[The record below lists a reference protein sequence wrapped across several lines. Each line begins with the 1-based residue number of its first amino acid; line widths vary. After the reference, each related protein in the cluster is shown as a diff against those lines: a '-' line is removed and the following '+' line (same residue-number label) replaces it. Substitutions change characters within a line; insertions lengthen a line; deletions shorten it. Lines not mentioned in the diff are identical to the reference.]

1 MEESAKFKKMYL
13 KLFNAV
19 TDALEE
25 KDREKSDEIL
35 KKAQCDCEDFFD
47 FFHCLFHFD
56 FICFRRSIVSSFV

>member
-1 MEESAKFKKMYL
+1 LEESVKYKKMYL

-35 KKAQCDCEDFFD
+35 KKAQCDCEE
-47 FFHCLFHFD
+47 
-56 FICFRRSIVSSFV
+56 IYIEEE

>member
-1 MEESAKFKKMYL
+1 MEESVKYKKMYL

-35 KKAQCDCEDFFD
+35 KKAQCDCEEIYIEEEQRKVRATKNGA
-47 FFHCLFHFD
+47 HF
-56 FICFRRSIVSSFV
+56 C

>member
-19 TDALEE
+19 TDELEE

-35 KKAQCDCEDFFD
+35 KKAQCDCEEIYIEEDQ
-47 FFHCLFHFD
+47 
-56 FICFRRSIVSSFV
+56 

>member
-1 MEESAKFKKMYL
+1 MEESGIYKKMYL

-35 KKAQCDCEDFFD
+35 KKAQCDCEE
-47 FFHCLFHFD
+47 
-56 FICFRRSIVSSFV
+56 IYIEEE

>member
-1 MEESAKFKKMYL
+1 MDGSVNYKKMSL

-35 KKAQCDCEDFFD
+35 KKAQCDREEIYIDEE
-47 FFHCLFHFD
+47 
-56 FICFRRSIVSSFV
+56 

>member
-25 KDREKSDEIL
+25 KYREKSDEIL
-35 KKAQCDCEDFFD
+35 KKAQCDCEEIYIDEE
-47 FFHCLFHFD
+47 
-56 FICFRRSIVSSFV
+56 